1 MNYDNLHTTA
11 EILEAFQGCRDA
23 GEEID
28 LFEALAWRDEPPV
41 EAFIEIVRKIKL
53 EPVLALVTQALGW
66 VKNEDVLQRLKKSEE
81 LLEILSNLTKSGST
95 DLIRWSAAKSII
107 AIGFDFIAV
116 SQHLTE
122 MPSVTVEKIV
132 DSKKKVLVDFE
143 TRRKSDEKI
152 IDRSDYKDFIN
163 FWVYGS
169 TYDLRVLTSQYCGE
183 TSSIVVSE
191 VVKYQKI
198 HGIKETNK
206 LLQRVENHQYS
217 DEFTKQACEN
227 ELFERLTY
235 LLSAELLSETRSS
248 DYAFTHLILNQGHSL
263 QSNDPKFRLTAA
275 SIILK
280 SDKNRLDTIKS
291 FGSELLLI
299 SKAISACS
307 FDLGTSFSYENMV
320 YEEMAEIIDN
330 LRIAIILVSRENT
343 IKHLI
348 KYFDKLSK
356 DLCLLSPGFTWKQ
369 IMVLEEIERQREK
382 EAARSMREEAARQA
396 AIREEDAKK
405 EAARQAVIKAAAAK
419 KEAARQAAIREEDA
433 KKEAARQAVIKA
445 AAAKKEAARQAAI
458 REEEAKKE
466 AARQAAIKAAAAK
479 KILIYLLFGAVA
491 IAVLY
496 PVFICLGAFF
506 NGKMGQNNPP
516 FAALIASM
524 ILGPI
529 ALFESVLVLAI
540 FVLGCIFGAIPF
552 DNNAQSMIGLHLVI
566 LFGSSITTPAYL
578 GMR

>member
-81 LLEILSNLTKSGST
+81 LLEILSNLTKSGAT

-107 AIGFDFIAV
+107 AIGFDFISV

-122 MPSVTVEKIV
+122 MPSVTVERIV
-132 DSKKKVLVDFE
+132 NSKKKVIVDFE

-152 IDRSDYKDFIN
+152 TDRSDYKDFIN

-183 TSSIVVSE
+183 TSWIVVSE
-191 VVKYQKI
+191 VVKCQKI

-206 LLQRVENHQYS
+206 LLQLVENHQCS

-227 ELFERLTY
+227 ELFERLTH
-235 LLSAELLSETRSS
+235 LLSAELLSETRLS
-248 DYAFTHLILNQGHSL
+248 DYAFTHLILNQGYSL

-307 FDLGTSFSYENMV
+307 FNLGTSFSYENMV
-320 YEEMAEIIDN
+320 YEEMAEIVRI
-330 LRIAIILVSRENT
+330 LRIAIKLVSREVT
-343 IKHLI
+343 SQYLT
-348 KYFDKLSK
+348 KYFNKLSR
-356 DLCLLSPGFTWKQ
+356 DLSLLLPGFTWKQ
-369 IMVLEEIERQREK
+369 IMVLEEIERQKERADELEK
-382 EAARSMREEAARQA
+382 KGLHGKSTMLKE
-396 AIREEDAKK
+396 KK
-405 EAARQAVIKAAAAK
+405 EKLMLRK
-419 KEAARQAAIREEDA
+419 KQIELRNMKGSNEKGIMPEEL
-433 KKEAARQAVIKA
+433 
-445 AAAKKEAARQAAI
+445 
-458 REEEAKKE
+458 
-466 AARQAAIKAAAAK
+466 
-479 KILIYLLFGAVA
+479 KIT
-491 IAVLY
+491 
-496 PVFICLGAFF
+496 
-506 NGKMGQNNPP
+506 
-516 FAALIASM
+516 
-524 ILGPI
+524 
-529 ALFESVLVLAI
+529 
-540 FVLGCIFGAIPF
+540 
-552 DNNAQSMIGLHLVI
+552 
-566 LFGSSITTPAYL
+566 GSSVK
-578 GMR
+578 RKKK